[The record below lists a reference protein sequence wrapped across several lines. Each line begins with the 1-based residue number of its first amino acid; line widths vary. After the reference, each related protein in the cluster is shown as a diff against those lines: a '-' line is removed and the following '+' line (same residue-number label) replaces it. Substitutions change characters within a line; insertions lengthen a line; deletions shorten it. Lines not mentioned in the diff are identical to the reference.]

1 MNIEDLRT
9 ICLSF
14 PGVTED
20 IKWENNLT
28 FLVAGKMFCLTGLD
42 TSFSVALKVPTEDF
56 DELIARPGITQAGH
70 FARRQWIGIDEEN
83 MISRDEWIR
92 LLKQSYDLVIAKM
105 SQKAQR
111 EIRDMKA

>member
-1 MNIEDLRT
+1 MNIEDLRL

-28 FLVAGKMFCLTGLD
+28 FLIARKMFCLSGLD

-56 DELIARPGITQAGH
+56 DELIARPGIKQAGH

-83 MISRDEWIR
+83 RISRDEWIR
-92 LLKQSYDLVIAKM
+92 LLKQSYDLVVAKL
-105 SQKAQR
+105 SQKGQR
-111 EIRDMKA
+111 EIRGS

>member
-20 IKWENNLT
+20 IKWENHLT
-28 FLVAGKMFCLTGLD
+28 FLVAGKMFCLVGLD
-42 TSFSVALKVPTEDF
+42 TSFSVAIKVPTEDF
-56 DELIARPGITQAGH
+56 DELIARPGIKQAGH

-83 MISRDEWIR
+83 RISRDEWIQ
-92 LLKQSYDLVIAKM
+92 LLKQSYDLVVAKL
-105 SQKAQR
+105 SQKVQK
-111 EIRDMKA
+111 EIKSQM